1 MASLKASSKIIL
13 ALDFSDVKDVKKTL
27 SQLKGQAVYYKVG
40 LELFISHGWK
50 VVELVKKTGA
60 RVFLDLKLHDI
71 PNTVAKSV
79 ATACRHEIDILNVH
93 ALGGFE
99 MMQRAGEAF
108 KKNAVNKKAELIAVT
123 ILTSHDQKVLD
134 KELRIGCPIPSQV
147 VHLAKLAEKAGLSG
161 VVASPLEVKLIRK
174 AVEKKFR
181 VVTPG
186 VRPLT
191 ADLNDQKRVY
201 TPAQAIRE
209 GADYLV
215 IGRPITQAQDPSKA
229 FEMIALE
236 IDQGLKTKD

>member
-1 MASLKASSKIIL
+1 MGKLNQAAAKIIL
-13 ALDFSDVKDVKKTL
+13 ALDFSELNDVKKTL
-27 SQLKGQAVYYKVG
+27 KQLDGQAVYYKVG

-71 PNTVAKSV
+71 PNTIAKSV

-108 KKNAVNKKAELIAVT
+108 QKNAMNKKAELIAVT

-134 KELRIGCPIPSQV
+134 KELRIASAIPSQV
-147 VHLAKLAEKAGLSG
+147 VHLARLAEKAGLSG

-174 AVEKKFR
+174 VVEKKFR

-201 TPAQAIRE
+201 TPAQAICE

-215 IGRPITQAQDPSKA
+215 IGRPITQAKDPSKA
-229 FEMIALE
+229 FELIVQE
-236 IDQGLKTKD
+236 IQGVL

>member
-1 MASLKASSKIIL
+1 MRASEKIIL
-13 ALDFSDVKDVKKTL
+13 ALDFSDLKDVKKTL
-27 SQLKGQAVYYKVG
+27 KQLDGQAVYYKVG

-108 KKNAVNKKAELIAVT
+108 QENAVNKKAELIAVT

-134 KELRIGCPIPSQV
+134 KELRIGQPIPSQV

-174 AVEKKFR
+174 AVERKFR
-181 VVTPG
+181 IVTPG

-215 IGRPITQAQDPSKA
+215 IGRPITQAKDPAKA
-229 FEMIALE
+229 FEMIVQE
-236 IDQGLKTKD
+236 IQGVL

>member
-1 MASLKASSKIIL
+1 MLKAAEKIIL
-13 ALDFSDVKDVKKTL
+13 ALDFSDLKDVKKTL
-27 SQLKGQAVYYKVG
+27 KQLDGQAVYYKVG

-108 KKNAVNKKAELIAVT
+108 QKNAMNKKAELIAVT

-134 KELRIGCPIPSQV
+134 KELRIGSSIPSQV

-174 AVEKKFR
+174 AVEKRFR

-215 IGRPITQAQDPSKA
+215 IGRPITQASDPSAA
-229 FEMIALE
+229 FAAIASE
-236 IDQGLKTKD
+236 IQSAFL

>member
-1 MASLKASSKIIL
+1 MQINSKKAAEKIIL
-13 ALDFSDVKDVKKTL
+13 ALDFSDLKDVKKTL
-27 SQLKGQAVYYKVG
+27 KQLDGQAVYYKIG

-50 VVELVKKTGA
+50 VVEMVKKTGA

-79 ATACRHEIDILNVH
+79 ATACKHDIDILNVH
-93 ALGGFE
+93 ALGGLE

-108 KKNAVNKKAELIAVT
+108 AQNSKKKTAKLIAVT

-134 KELRIGCPIPSQV
+134 KELRIGQAIPNQV

-161 VVASPLEVKLIRK
+161 VVASPLEVRLIRK
-174 AVEKKFR
+174 AVKKDFYI
-181 VVTPG
+181 VTPG
-186 VRPLT
+186 VRPAT

-201 TPAQAIRE
+201 TPARAIQE

-215 IGRPITQAQDPSKA
+215 IGRPITQAKDPSAA
-229 FEMIALE
+229 FEAIALE
-236 IDQGLKTKD
+236 IDQSIR

>member
-1 MASLKASSKIIL
+1 MGKLNQAAAKIIL
-13 ALDFSDVKDVKKTL
+13 ALDFSELKDVKKTL
-27 SQLKGQAVYYKVG
+27 KQLDGQAVYYKVG

-108 KKNAVNKKAELIAVT
+108 QKSAVNKKAELIAVT

-134 KELRIGCPIPSQV
+134 KELRIGHPIPSQV

-215 IGRPITQAQDPSKA
+215 IGRPITQAKDPSEA
-229 FEMIALE
+229 FELIAQE
-236 IDQGLKTKD
+236 IQGVL

>member
-1 MASLKASSKIIL
+1 MKTNKAAEKIIL
-13 ALDFSDVKDVKKTL
+13 ALDFSDLKDVKETL
-27 SQLKGQAVYYKVG
+27 RQLDGQALYYKVG

-50 VVELVKKTGA
+50 VVEMVKKTGA

-93 ALGGFE
+93 ALGGLE

-108 KKNAVNKKAELIAVT
+108 AQNSKKKTAKLIAVT

-134 KELRIGCPIPSQV
+134 QELRMKSQISDQV
-147 VHLAKLAEKAGLSG
+147 VHLAKLAKKAGLSG

-174 AVEKKFR
+174 AVKKDFYI
-181 VVTPG
+181 VTPG
-186 VRPLT
+186 VRP
-191 ADLNDQKRVY
+191 ASAELNDQKRVY
-201 TPAQAIRE
+201 TPARAIEE

-215 IGRPITQAQDPSKA
+215 IGRPITQAKDPSAA
-229 FEMIALE
+229 FEAIVHE
-236 IDQGLKTKD
+236 IQLA

>member
-1 MASLKASSKIIL
+1 MKKINAAEKIIL
-13 ALDFSDVKDVKKTL
+13 ALDYSDLKDVKKIL
-27 SQLKGQAVYYKVG
+27 RQLDGQAAYYKIG

-79 ATACRHEIDILNVH
+79 ATACRHDIDILNVH

-108 KKNAVNKKAELIAVT
+108 AQNSKKKSAKLIAVT

-134 KELRIGCPIPSQV
+134 RELRVGHTIPNQV

-174 AVEKKFR
+174 AVKKNFCI
-181 VVTPG
+181 VTPG
-186 VRPLT
+186 VRPVD
-191 ADLNDQKRVY
+191 AALNDQKRVY

-215 IGRPITQAQDPSKA
+215 IGRPITQAADPSAA
-229 FEMIALE
+229 FEAIVSE
-236 IDQGLKTKD
+236 IQTATT

>member
-1 MASLKASSKIIL
+1 MRASEKIIL
-13 ALDFSDVKDVKKTL
+13 ALDFSDLKDVKKTL
-27 SQLKGQAVYYKVG
+27 KQLDGQAVYYKVG

-108 KKNAVNKKAELIAVT
+108 QKNAMNKKAELIAVT

-134 KELRIGCPIPSQV
+134 KELRIGYPIPSQV

-186 VRPLT
+186 VRPAS

-215 IGRPITQAQDPSKA
+215 IGRPITQAKDPAKA
-229 FEMIALE
+229 FELIALE

>member
-1 MASLKASSKIIL
+1 MVNRRSAAEKIIL
-13 ALDFSDVKDVKKTL
+13 ALDFSDLKDVKKTL

-50 VVELVKKTGA
+50 VVEMVKKTGA

-108 KKNAVNKKAELIAVT
+108 QKNAVNKKAELIAVT

-134 KELRIGCPIPSQV
+134 KELRIGQLIPSQV

-215 IGRPITQAQDPSKA
+215 IGRPITQAQDPAKA
-229 FEMIALE
+229 FEAIASE
-236 IDQGLKTKD
+236 IQEAL

>member
-1 MASLKASSKIIL
+1 MKLKAAEKIIL
-13 ALDFSDVKDVKKTL
+13 ALDFSDLKDVKRTL
-27 SQLKGQAVYYKVG
+27 SQLDGQAVYYKIG

-50 VVELVKKTGA
+50 VVELVKKNGA

-79 ATACRHEIDILNVH
+79 ATACRHDIDILNVH
-93 ALGGFE
+93 ALGGLE

-108 KKNAVNKKAELIAVT
+108 KENASNQKAELIAVT
-123 ILTSHDQKVLD
+123 ILTSHDQKTLD
-134 KELRIGCPIPSQV
+134 RDLKIKNKITPQV

-161 VVASPLEVKLIRK
+161 VVASPLEVKSIRR
-174 AVEKKFR
+174 AVQKKFR

-201 TPAQAIRE
+201 TPSQAIRE

-215 IGRPITQAQDPSKA
+215 IGRPVTQAKDPSRA
-229 FEMIALE
+229 FEMIVQE
-236 IDQGLKTKD
+236 IQRARPF

>member
-1 MASLKASSKIIL
+1 M
-13 ALDFSDVKDVKKTL
+13 ALDFSDLKDVKKTL
-27 SQLKGQAVYYKVG
+27 KQLDGQAVYYKVG

-108 KKNAVNKKAELIAVT
+108 QKNAVNKKAELIAVT

-134 KELRIGCPIPSQV
+134 KELRIERPIPSQV
-147 VHLAKLAEKAGLSG
+147 VHLARLAEKAGLSG

-201 TPAQAIRE
+201 TPAQAICE

-215 IGRPITQAQDPSKA
+215 IGRPITQAKDPSKA
-229 FEMIALE
+229 FELIVQE
-236 IDQGLKTKD
+236 IKGVL

>member
-1 MASLKASSKIIL
+1 MKKNNSAEKIIL
-13 ALDFSDVKDVKKTL
+13 ALDFSELKDVKKTL
-27 SQLKGQAVYYKVG
+27 KQLEGQAVYYKIG

-60 RVFLDLKLHDI
+60 KVFLDLKLHDI

-93 ALGGFE
+93 ALGGLE
-99 MMQRAGEAF
+99 MMQRAAEALSQSTG
-108 KKNAVNKKAELIAVT
+108 KNKTRLIAVT

-134 KELRIGCPIPSQV
+134 QELRIGQTIPNQV
-147 VHLAKLAEKAGLSG
+147 VHLAKLAEKGGLAG

-174 AVEKKFR
+174 AVKKDFYI
-181 VVTPG
+181 VTPG
-186 VRPLT
+186 VRPAT

-201 TPAQAIRE
+201 TPARAIQE

-215 IGRPITQAQDPSKA
+215 IGRPITQAPDPSAA
-229 FEMIALE
+229 FAAILKE
-236 IDQGLKTKD
+236 IQSA

>member
-1 MASLKASSKIIL
+1 
-13 ALDFSDVKDVKKTL
+13 
-27 SQLKGQAVYYKVG
+27 
-40 LELFISHGWK
+40 
-50 VVELVKKTGA
+50 
-60 RVFLDLKLHDI
+60 
-71 PNTVAKSV
+71 
-79 ATACRHEIDILNVH
+79 
-93 ALGGFE
+93 

-108 KKNAVNKKAELIAVT
+108 QKNASNKKAELIAVT

-134 KELRIGCPIPSQV
+134 KELRIGHPIPSQV

-174 AVEKKFR
+174 AVDKKFR

-215 IGRPITQAQDPSKA
+215 IGRPITQAKDPAKA
-229 FEMIALE
+229 FELIAQE
-236 IDQGLKTKD
+236 IQGVL